1 MMANKRPCDDE
12 FNMPISTDDLRKEFL
27 TYLNQPESCELFYI
41 YMKSEQL
48 AYILEFYL
56 ACDGLKNIID
66 DKKIQSSIIKL
77 IYKHYLSNG
86 KLLSSSKI
94 FSLPD
99 YLLSSI
105 KQCLIKHEYHRKFYE
120 QAQEYVLKYMLQMCY
135 PKFLIEQQ
143 YLPETKRQALTTSK
157 FTPMHRRCIFTRKK
171 DVFEKLKQQSN
182 SSINNNSTAPIKMT
196 SQQPINLSS
205 LEGSTLIADNDIGL
219 NNNSK
224 QSHTIKLIKQCNLA
238 QQNPAAF
245 FEEIKTRLLAY
256 QTGIYDQIKY
266 QMIDD
271 DSLAVLDLQIAKT
284 IDDADNYLYEN
295 SITHRNHSIDLTRY
309 DSGVGTDSSEKNYET
324 FCTKRQ
330 YPLIDVIWYP
340 SLDNNNALLSTIPC
354 IHNELTFK
362 EFRQLFKK
370 QTAYRYFFKT
380 ICTPDINKEQ
390 YIFRELTIDDELV
403 PFYDGKIF
411 VQLDRIY

>member
-1 MMANKRPCDDE
+1 
-12 FNMPISTDDLRKEFL
+12 MPISNSDLRKQFL
-27 TYLNQPESCELFYI
+27 TYLNQPESCELFYT

-48 AYILEFYL
+48 AYVVEFYL
-56 ACDGLKNIID
+56 ACDGLKNLIHN
-66 DKKIQSSIIKL
+66 KKTQSSIITL

-86 KLLSSSKI
+86 KSLSSSKI
-94 FSLPD
+94 FFLPD
-99 YLLSSI
+99 HLLSSI
-105 KQCLIKHEYHRKFYE
+105 KQRLIKHEYHIRFYE

-143 YLPETKRQALTTSK
+143 NLPETKRQALTTST
-157 FTPMHRRCIFTRKK
+157 FTPMYKRCIFTRKK
-171 DVFEKLKQQSN
+171 DIFDKFKQQSN
-182 SSINNNSTAPIKMT
+182 SSIN
-196 SQQPINLSS
+196 INS

-219 NNNSK
+219 NSSK
-224 QSHTIKLIKQCNLA
+224 QSRPTKLIKLEKTQCNLA

-256 QTGIYDQIKY
+256 QTEDHNQIKY
-266 QMIDD
+266 RMIDD

-284 IDDADNYLYEN
+284 IDDADNCLYES
-295 SITHRNHSIDLTRY
+295 SITHFTRY

-324 FCTKRQ
+324 FCTKKQ
-330 YPLIDVIWYP
+330 YALIDVIWYP
-340 SLDNNNALLSTIPC
+340 SLDSNNALLSTIPR

-390 YIFRELTIDDELV
+390 YVFRELTMDDELV

>member
-1 MMANKRPCDDE
+1 
-12 FNMPISTDDLRKEFL
+12 MPISTDDLRKEFL
-27 TYLNQPESCELFYI
+27 TYLNQPES
-41 YMKSEQL
+41 S
-48 AYILEFYL
+48 
-56 ACDGLKNIID
+56 CDGLKNIID

-340 SLDNNNALLSTIPC
+340 SLDSNNALLSTIPC
-354 IHNELTFK
+354 IHNKLTFK